1 MVGSRRL
8 EPKSPAK
15 PPAEGA
21 GHCRAGAGVLAGL
34 PEGLPSCS
42 RVLGGKSPWSEDL
55 FPYGFP
61 DAQGV
66 WWLPLCRKEGWI
78 LPQRVNE
85 VKKEGRV

>member
-21 GHCRAGAGVLAGL
+21 GHCRTGAGVLAGL

-66 WWLPLCRKEGWI
+66 CVVASPLQK
-78 LPQRVNE
+78 
-85 VKKEGRV
+85 GRLDPTPES